1 MDSNSSN
8 GMGCLSVIQIVL
20 VILKL
25 TELIS
30 WSWWLVLTPV
40 WIWLGLFLLVLI
52 LGAIALTVSND
63 KEVKRAKKD
72 IDEIWNGKHGEDN

>member
-1 MDSNSSN
+1 MDSSN
-8 GMGCLSVIQIVL
+8 GMGCLSVVQIVL

-52 LGAIALTVSND
+52 LGVIALSVSND
-63 KEVKRAKKD
+63 EEVKRTKKD

>member
-1 MDSNSSN
+1 MDSSN
-8 GMGCLSVIQIVL
+8 GMGCLSVAQIVL

-40 WIWLGLFLLVLI
+40 WIYIAIVLLVLI
-52 LGAIALTVSND
+52 VGGIALGINKDNEAD
-63 KEVKRAKKD
+63 KMQKE
-72 IDEIWNGKHGEDN
+72 IDKIWNGKHGEDN

>member
-1 MDSNSSN
+1 MDSSN
-8 GMGCLSVIQIVL
+8 GMGCLSVAQIVL

-40 WIWLGLFLLVLI
+40 WIFLLVLI
-52 LGAIALTVSND
+52 LGVIALNVSD
-63 KEVKRAKKD
+63 DEEVKRTKKD
-72 IDEIWNGKHGEDN
+72 IDKIWNGKHGEDN

>member
-1 MDSNSSN
+1 MDSSN
-8 GMGCLSVIQIVL
+8 GMGCLSVAQIVL

-40 WIWLGLFLLVLI
+40 WIFLLVLI
-52 LGAIALTVSND
+52 LGVIALNVSND
-63 KEVKRAKKD
+63 KEVKRTKKD
-72 IDEIWNGKHGEDN
+72 IDEIWNGKHGEDS